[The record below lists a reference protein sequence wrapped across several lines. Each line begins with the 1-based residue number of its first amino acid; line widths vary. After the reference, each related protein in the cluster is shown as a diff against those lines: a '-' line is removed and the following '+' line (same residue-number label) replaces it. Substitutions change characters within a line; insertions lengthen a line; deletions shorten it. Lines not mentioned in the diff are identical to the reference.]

1 MVKIFSNWKIISTFA
16 FMEKIINKWKI
27 SKSNLASRMC
37 MTNTTFNKKLSN
49 NSFDDAELIQL
60 KMILKELRDD
70 IGDIIDIDFN
80 DALKLMVKK

>member
-1 MVKIFSNWKIISTFA
+1 MKIFHYWKIISTFV

-27 SKSNLASRMC
+27 SKNILASRMS

-70 IGDIIDIDFN
+70 IGDITSMMHLN
-80 DALKLMVKK
+80 

>member
-1 MVKIFSNWKIISTFA
+1 MKIFHNWKFISTFA

-27 SKSNLASRMC
+27 SKSNLASRMS

-70 IGDIIDIDFN
+70 IGDIIEIDFN

>member
-1 MVKIFSNWKIISTFA
+1 
-16 FMEKIINKWKI
+16 MEKIINKWKI
-27 SKSNLASRMC
+27 SKSNLASRMN

-70 IGDIIDIDFN
+70 IGE
-80 DALKLMVKK
+80 